1 MEPRTRFDVIVIGAG
16 QSGLSVG
23 YHLARTGLR
32 FLVLDEHRRIGDVWR
47 ERWDSLRLFTPARF
61 DGLDGMPFPA
71 PPSYFPTKDEMADY
85 LEAYAARFELPVLCG
100 VRVGGLTRTE
110 RGFRVEAGERVFEAD
125 QVVVAM
131 SSFQR
136 GAALPWVGELDPSI
150 TTLHSA
156 SYRSPA
162 QLKPGPVLL
171 VGAGNSA
178 SEIALE
184 VARTHPVVMSGRA
197 TGEVPF
203 RIGGFWGRFVL
214 ARLIL
219 RVLFHRILTIR
230 TPMGRRAR
238 PRMLGRGDP
247 LIRVRATDLALA
259 GVKRVPRTTGVK
271 DGHPLLEDGTVLD
284 VSNVIFCNGFHPNF
298 SWIHLPIF
306 DEQGDPRHT
315 GGVVAEAPGLYFV
328 GLRFLYSFSSTMI
341 HGVGRDAE
349 RIVATLVARASA
361 PKAAEPPRALTPH
374 AA

>member
-1 MEPRTRFDVIVIGAG
+1 METRTRFDVIVIGAG
-16 QSGLSVG
+16 QSGLSVA
-23 YHLARTGLR
+23 YHLARKGLR
-32 FLVLDEHRRIGDVWR
+32 FVVLDDHRRIGDVWR

-100 VRVGGLTRTE
+100 VRVERLAKTE
-110 RGFRVEAGERVFEAD
+110 RGFRIEAGERVFEAD

-136 GAALPWVGELDPSI
+136 GAALPWADELDPSI
-150 TTLHSA
+150 VKLHSA

-162 QLKPGPVLL
+162 QLNPGPVLL

-184 VARTHPVVMSGRA
+184 VARSHPVVMAGRN

-238 PRMLGRGDP
+238 VRMLGRGDP
-247 LIRVRATDLALA
+247 LIRVRAAELAAA
-259 GVKRVPRTTGVK
+259 GVERTARVAGVK
-271 DGHPLLEDGTVLD
+271 DGRPLLEDGRVLD
-284 VSNVIFCNGFHPNF
+284 VTNVVFCNGFHPNL
-298 SWIHLPIF
+298 SWLDVPIF
-306 DEQGDPRHT
+306 DEHGEPRHD
-315 GGVVAEAPGLYFV
+315 GGVVQGAPGLYFV

-341 HGVGRDAE
+341 HGVGRDAA
-349 RIVATLVARASA
+349 RIAAAVHARALA
-361 PKAAEPPRALTPH
+361 GRAAVPRALTPH

>member
-1 MEPRTRFDVIVIGAG
+1 METRTHFDVIVVGAG
-16 QSGLSVG
+16 QSGLSVA
-23 YHLARTGLR
+23 YHLAQRGLR
-32 FLVLDEHRRIGDVWR
+32 FLVLDERRRIGDVWR

-85 LEAYAARFELPVLCG
+85 LEAYAARFELPVLGG
-100 VRVGGLTRTE
+100 VRVERLVKTE
-110 RGFRVEAGERVFEAD
+110 RGFRIEAGERVFEAD

-136 GAALPWVGELDPSI
+136 GTALPWASELDPGI
-150 TTLHSA
+150 VKLHSS
-156 SYRSPA
+156 SYRSA
-162 QLKPGPVLL
+162 SQLKPGPVLL

-178 SEIALE
+178 YEIALE
-184 VARTHPVVMSGRA
+184 VARSHPVVMAGRN

-214 ARLIL
+214 ARLVL

-247 LIRVRATDLALA
+247 LIRVRAVDLAAA
-259 GVKRVPRTTGVK
+259 GVERAARVAGVK
-271 DGHPLLEDGTVLD
+271 DGRPLLEDGRVLD
-284 VSNVIFCNGFHPNF
+284 VANVIFCNGFNPNF
-298 SWIHLPIF
+298 SWLDLPIF
-306 DEQGDPRHT
+306 DEHGEPRHE
-315 GGVVAEAPGLYFV
+315 GGIVPDAPGLYFV

-341 HGVGRDAE
+341 HGVGRDAA
-349 RIVATLVARASA
+349 RIAAAVSARAVAGRDLPARVLAS
-361 PKAAEPPRALTPH
+361 H

>member
-1 MEPRTRFDVIVIGAG
+1 MQTNTRFDVIVIGAG
-16 QSGLSVG
+16 QAGLSVG
-23 YHLARTGLR
+23 YHLARQGLR
-32 FLVLDEHRRIGDVWR
+32 FLVLDDHARIGDVWR

-71 PPSYFPTKDEMADY
+71 PANYFPTKNEMADY
-85 LEAYAARFELPVLCG
+85 LEAYAAHFELPVLGG
-100 VRVGGLTRTE
+100 VRVERLERTE
-110 RGFRVEAGERVFEAD
+110 QGFRLQAGERVFETD

-136 GAALPWVGELDPSI
+136 GATLPWAKELAPDI
-150 TTLHSA
+150 VTLHSVN
-156 SYRSPA
+156 YRSPS
-162 QLKPGPVLL
+162 QLVPGGVLL

-184 VARTHPVVMSGRA
+184 LARTGKHHVFMSGRD

-203 RIGGFWGRFVL
+203 KLGGFWGRFVL

-238 PRMLGRGDP
+238 FRMLRRGDP
-247 LIRVRATDLALA
+247 LIRVRASDLSRV
-259 GVKRVPRTTGVK
+259 GVQRVPRTAGVQN
-271 DGHPLLEDGTVLD
+271 GRPLLEDGSVPD
-284 VSNVIFCNGFHPNF
+284 VKNVIFCNGFHPNLA
-298 SWIHLPIF
+298 WIELPIF
-306 DEQGDPRHT
+306 DDAGEARHT
-315 GGVVAEAPGLYFV
+315 AGVVADAPGLYFV

-349 RIVATLVARASA
+349 RIAAAVAARAGEQRRA
-361 PKAAEPPRALTPH
+361 GERRRAA
-374 AA
+374 